1 MGIVVYP
8 IGVPLTW
15 VILLARNRDDLYLA
29 DGVEHRREE
38 LLQRREEL
46 LQEQDNLVADK
57 KTEHENHQMPH
68 VACVPSSESRR
79 DIRIDDRIDPMAE
92 HLSGIA
98 IALVQVE
105 SEIMDL
111 DHSIRRHQWCVT
123 TLGFLYQQ
131 YRPSAFAWES
141 VELVVKVSLTGFCVF
156 IPEANRLTYLF
167 VVALCSFLLSN
178 HAQVWLGSG
187 LAAFGVPAHIRIG
200 A

>member
-1 MGIVVYP
+1 MNYLIALVGIVVYP

-29 DGVEHRREE
+29 DGVENRREE
-38 LLQRREEL
+38 LLRRREEL
-46 LQEQDNLVADK
+46 LQEQDKFAADK
-57 KTEHENHQMPH
+57 KTEHENHQMRH

-79 DIRIDDRIDPMAE
+79 DIRIDDRIDPRATE

-98 IALVQVE
+98 TALVQVE

-111 DHSIRRHQWCVT
+111 DQSIRRHQWCVT

-156 IPEANRLTYLF
+156 IPEGVRLTYLF
-167 VVALCSFLLSN
+167 IVALCSFLLSN
-178 HAQVWLGSG
+178 HAQVCRLR
-187 LAAFGVPAHIRIG
+187 H
-200 A
+200 